1 MKLRN
6 QLLALFCLLVFVA
19 LGVAYFREV
28 VAAKPFGIILFV
40 SDGMVTRHLTAARL
54 YEGGAE
60 HRLAVD
66 GFPHL
71 ALVRNAARDFAV
83 PDAASAATALAT
95 GRKVNHRQLSVDAGG
110 KPLATLLELAK
121 KEGRSI
127 GVVTNGRLTD
137 PSLAAFYAHLGD
149 SREEAA
155 IAAQFAAAKLNVALG
170 GGADS
175 FQSPDANSQKSPNLV
190 GAMQAQGRDIVRTKA
205 ELESAAAYR
214 EGGIVGLFSG
224 AQLAHA
230 DQIEAGGQQPSLADM
245 VRRAIEF
252 LETNRSGYVLVV
264 DAALVTQAAV
274 RNEGERTIAETAAL
288 DHAIATAVK
297 YAGDKSLVVAVG
309 RHAVGGLSLN
319 GFPLAQDH
327 GVALLGV
334 NPEGYPSI
342 TWATGPTGPDAAQTP
357 GAKTEPAA
365 FFTPA
370 AVNTA
375 EDVVAVGRGQ
385 GAEKLH
391 GFIENTTIFDLLRD
405 AL

>member
-1 MKLRN
+1 
-6 QLLALFCLLVFVA
+6 
-19 LGVAYFREV
+19 
-28 VAAKPFGIILFV
+28 
-40 SDGMVTRHLTAARL
+40 
-54 YEGGAE
+54 
-60 HRLAVD
+60 
-66 GFPHL
+66 
-71 ALVRNAARDFAV
+71 
-83 PDAASAATALAT
+83 
-95 GRKVNHRQLSVDAGG
+95 
-110 KPLATLLELAK
+110 
-121 KEGRSI
+121 
-127 GVVTNGRLTD
+127 
-137 PSLAAFYAHLGD
+137 
-149 SREEAA
+149 
-155 IAAQFAAAKLNVALG
+155 
-170 GGADS
+170 
-175 FQSPDANSQKSPNLV
+175 
-190 GAMQAQGRDIVRTKA
+190 
-205 ELESAAAYR
+205 
-214 EGGIVGLFSG
+214 
-224 AQLAHA
+224 
-230 DQIEAGGQQPSLADM
+230 

-342 TWATGPTGPDAAQTP
+342 TWATGPTGPAGPDPAQGP
-357 GAKTEPAA
+357 GTKTEPAA
-365 FFTPA
+365 FFRPA

-375 EDVVAVGRGQ
+375 EDVVAVGRGH

-391 GFIENTTIFDLLRD
+391 GFIENTAIFDLLRD